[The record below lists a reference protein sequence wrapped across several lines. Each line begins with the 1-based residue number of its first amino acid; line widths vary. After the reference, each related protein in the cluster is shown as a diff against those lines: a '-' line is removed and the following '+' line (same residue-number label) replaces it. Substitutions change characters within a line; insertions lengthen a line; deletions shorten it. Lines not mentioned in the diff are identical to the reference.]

1 MTTPE
6 HALVGIH
13 AAFSVGVHRRL
24 GWQAVALAAVASV
37 LPDWDGLLI
46 LIDIRLFDQGHRVWG
61 HNLIS
66 ITLTSLLLAISEVRW
81 SWISKLGNLL
91 VKHLPRLRETR
102 AIDRDGRHTE
112 CACYNKSHPLS
123 EYHPVFSSLLFVAIL
138 SQLLHLPC
146 DMVVS
151 GGGGLADW
159 EIQPWWP
166 FSDRGYVFPLIPW
179 GDVGPTVILMAGVII
194 AAKRPERTSAI
205 SAITLTLLVAYLLL
219 RGWTR

>member
-13 AAFSVGVHRRL
+13 AAFSLGVHRRL

-66 ITLTSLLLAISEVRW
+66 ITLTSMLLAISEVRW

-91 VKHLPRLRETR
+91 VKHLPLKEPS
-102 AIDRDGRHTE
+102 A
-112 CACYNKSHPLS
+112 SHSEPSVS
-123 EYHPVFSSLLFVAIL
+123 EYHPVFSSLLLVAIL

-159 EIQPWWP
+159 AIQPWWP